1 MIGIIFDSFA
11 PFCKDQQLIIDKS
24 LECDEVII
32 AVCGSDEDKYKD
44 FIPFKKRVSLM
55 KKRYE
60 NNPRF
65 TVVAID
71 ETKNNLETDIFTK
84 AKINPN
90 CGVTFVWYL
99 TEKKYVKKLS
109 KIYTSHHSFL
119 YIESKTDFESKIRK
133 NFRVYKDKIDPVFYE
148 YLDKKFKLPKEVVAA
163 KAKRKHHTYIN
174 DWCSVV
180 DDVFDTLLDAYQQK
194 DWKMSWDEFLTAAQ
208 EEIDDFF
215 DNTSRNLDE

>member
-11 PFCKDQQLIIDKS
+11 PFCKDQQSIINKS

-32 AVCGSDEDKYKD
+32 AVCGSDEDKYKN

-55 KKRYE
+55 KKIYE
-60 NNPRF
+60 NNPKF
-65 TVVAID
+65 IVVTID
-71 ETKNNLETDIFTK
+71 ETKNDLETDIFTK

-90 CGVTFVWYL
+90 CGATFVWYL
-99 TEKKYVKKLS
+99 TEKKYIKKLS

-119 YIESKTDFESKIRK
+119 YIEPETNLSSKIRK
-133 NFRVYKDKIDPVFYE
+133 DFRVYKDKIDPIFYE
-148 YLDKKFKLPKEVVAA
+148 YLDKKFKLPKNTAQ
-163 KAKRKHHTYIN
+163 AKRKHHTYIN
-174 DWCSVV
+174 DWCGVV

-215 DNTSRNLDE
+215 DNTERNLDD